1 MTPAVVVSECEKL
14 GDSEGKKSTFLVV
27 REAELRSTA
36 EFLCYLDEDSD
47 RAQAHEHFG
56 IPFDVQLIWCS
67 IK

>member
-1 MTPAVVVSECEKL
+1 MKSLETAK
-14 GDSEGKKSTFLVV
+14 GKESTFLVV